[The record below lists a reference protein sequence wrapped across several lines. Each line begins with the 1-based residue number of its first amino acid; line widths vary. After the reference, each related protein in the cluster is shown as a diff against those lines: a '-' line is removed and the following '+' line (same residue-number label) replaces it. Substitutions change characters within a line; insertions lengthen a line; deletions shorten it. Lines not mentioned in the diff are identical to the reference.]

1 MPMCAWCDNIYSRDG
16 ALFRAV
22 VCMCTLYVYDCDIYV
37 CLNLF
42 AQHPTVTGNCDTAM
56 SHPYPFVLSDFR
68 LWSHFH
74 SILFYAIS

>member
-1 MPMCAWCDNIYSRDG
+1 MPMCVHGVTTYIY
-16 ALFRAV
+16 AMARAFEHSY
-22 VCMCTLYVYDCDIYV
+22 VCVCLIAIYV

-42 AQHPTVTGNCDTAM
+42 AQHPTVTGDCDTAM
-56 SHPYPFVLSDFR
+56 SHPYPFVSSDFR

>member
-1 MPMCAWCDNIYSRDG
+1 MPMCAWCDNIYLRDG
-16 ALFRAV
+16 ARFRAFV
-22 VCMCTLYVYDCDIYV
+22 CVCVCMAAIYV